1 MAKRYIALFFG
12 LIACFTLL
20 MTLVYMIPQ
29 ERVAYRQDIS
39 AYILS
44 EEGEW
49 RWLGNLFGT
58 QAGRL
63 DNTTDSLMMREV
75 LVEDGSLNAFQAAM
89 SVNGYARYWHGY
101 MVLLRPMLLL
111 YDYYQIRYINMFAFF
126 LLLGLTL
133 RQMDRRMGAVA
144 AGAFLFSLIACY
156 LTVIPMSMQYSPAFY
171 VMLFAV
177 LALVS
182 RSEPFR
188 DEELPLLF
196 MTVGMVV
203 CFLDLLTVP
212 LLTLGMPLLC
222 WIFLD
227 LRARPERSVWARMR
241 LMLAC
246 CVAWTLGYGLCWA
259 SKWVIAS
266 LTLGENVLA
275 DAVNSILFRTGNDGG
290 DISRAQTLSTNLSHF
305 FNAYGLRVSLLTG
318 LPVLL
323 LALCALC
330 FPADRRGRALQYLPV
345 MAMPLVWYMVL
356 NNHSSVHFWFT
367 NRLMAIS
374 LFGLLLMLDEAA
386 DVRRAHAWLCNRLSK
401 RKTGNRRRS

>member
-1 MAKRYIALFFG
+1 MMAKRYIARFLG
-12 LIACFTLL
+12 LIVCFTLL
-20 MTLVYMIPQ
+20 MTLVYTIPQ
-29 ERVAYRQDIS
+29 DQVSYRQDIS

-63 DNTTDSLMMREV
+63 DNTTDSLMMSEV
-75 LVEDGSLNAFQAAM
+75 LVEDGSLNAFEAAM

-126 LLLGLTL
+126 LLLGVTL

-177 LALVS
+177 LAMVS
-182 RSEPFR
+182 HSSPMR
-188 DEELPLLF
+188 DAELPLLF

-222 WIFLD
+222 WIHLD
-227 LRARPERSVWARMR
+227 LRARPERDVRVRMK
-241 LMLAC
+241 LMLSC

-259 SKWVIAS
+259 CKWVMAS
-266 LTLGENVLA
+266 LALGENVVA
-275 DAVNSILFRTGNDGG
+275 DAIDSILFRTGSDGG
-290 DISRAQTLSTNLSHF
+290 DISRVQTLGTNLSHF

-330 FPADRRGRALQYLPV
+330 FPAKGRARALQYLPV
-345 MAMPLVWYMVL
+345 MTMPLVWYAVL

-367 NRLMAIS
+367 NRLLAIL

-386 DVRRAHAWLCNRLSK
+386 DVRRARAWFENRLSG
-401 RKTGNRRRS
+401 RKN